1 MSKTLTFEQISH
13 SFKLLCILLLAS
25 CSFKTAEGYIMPPEN
40 QLADTGRV
48 EPAFK
53 DGRFVN
59 PFPQESVNHWNAM
72 KAHFSEKGTTR
83 PPKHLPADSVDIKKA
98 FPTEQNG
105 LHVTW
110 LGHSS
115 FLMQIDGVRVLID
128 PVFGNDVSPVPLLG
142 IKRFQKKSPV
152 STKDL
157 PFIDAFFSSRG
168 HRDHLERKTIEE
180 LADNVGFFLTPLGV
194 GGILR
199 EWGIDS
205 TKIHEYNW
213 WQEGAVK
220 GLSGQTLKFAC
231 TPARHFSGR
240 GLTDWN
246 KTLWASWVF
255 IGSEHK
261 VFYSGDTSY
270 GFHFRQIGHHFGP
283 FDLTLIENGQYSV
296 HWRYSHIMPEDGV
309 KAHLE
314 LKGKYMLPVHWG
326 SFNLSL
332 HDWWE
337 PVERASKEAESKGVK
352 LLTPRVGQTLV
363 IGENL
368 LTDSWWKIFL

>member
-1 MSKTLTFEQISH
+1 
-13 SFKLLCILLLAS
+13 
-25 CSFKTAEGYIMPPEN
+25 MPPEN

-48 EPAFK
+48 EPIFK
-53 DGRFVN
+53 GGKFVN
-59 PFPQESVNHWNAM
+59 PFPSKNVSPWKAM
-72 KAHFSEKGTTR
+72 KAHFTEKGITR
-83 PPKHLPADSVDIKKA
+83 PSKPLPSDSVDIKKA
-98 FPTEQNG
+98 FPEDQKG
-105 LHVTW
+105 LYVTW

-115 FLMQIDGVRVLID
+115 FLMQIDGVRILID
-128 PVFGNDVSPVPLLG
+128 PVFGNNISPVPLLG
-142 IKRFQKKSPV
+142 IKRFQEKNPANLEE
-152 STKDL
+152 L
-157 PFIDAFFSSRG
+157 PFIDAVFISHS

-180 LADNVGFFLTPLGV
+180 IAEKVGFFLTPLGV

-205 TKIHEYNW
+205 AKIHEYNW

-220 GLSGQTLKFAC
+220 GLSGQVLKFVCA
-231 TPARHFSGR
+231 PARHFSGR
-240 GLTDWN
+240 SLTDFN

-255 IGSEHK
+255 IGSEHR

-270 GFHFRQIGHHFGP
+270 GIHFRQIGHHFGP
-283 FDLTLIENGQYSV
+283 FDLTIIENGQYSLN
-296 HWRYSHIMPEDGV
+296 WPDSHIMPEDGV

-314 LKGKYMLPVHWG
+314 LKGNYMLPTHWG

-337 PVERASKEAESKGVK
+337 PIERVSKEAQNKGVK

-363 IGENL
+363 IGENVS
-368 LTDSWWKIFL
+368 TSSWWRGFVTVPKPE